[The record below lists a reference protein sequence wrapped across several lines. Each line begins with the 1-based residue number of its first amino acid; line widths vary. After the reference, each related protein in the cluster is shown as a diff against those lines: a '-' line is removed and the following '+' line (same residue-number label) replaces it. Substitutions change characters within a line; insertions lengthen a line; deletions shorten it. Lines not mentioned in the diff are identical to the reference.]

1 MMRDQGLWFWHVAAG
16 VAILVLAGLHMGIMH
31 LDVILGIGN
40 PAGGHPIDWANVV
53 ARGKSVAF
61 LLSYVFLLGAGL
73 FHGLYG
79 LRNILFELTAAR
91 GVRVLC
97 NVILVLLGL
106 ALFVLGTWA
115 AVAGRRVAL
124 LA

>member
-1 MMRDQGLWFWHVAAG
+1 
-16 VAILVLAGLHMGIMH
+16 MH

-61 LLSYVFLLGAGL
+61 LGTYVLLLGAAL

-79 LRNILFELTAAR
+79 LRNIIYELTSAR
-91 GVRVLC
+91 GWRALC
-97 NVILVLLGL
+97 NAVLIVMGLV
-106 ALFVLGTWA
+106 LFVLGTWA
-115 AVAGRRVAL
+115 AVAGRRTAL
-124 LA
+124 AA

>member
-1 MMRDQGLWFWHVAAG
+1 MMRDQSLWFWHVAAG
-16 VAILVLAGLHMGIMH
+16 VAILLLAGLHMGIMH

-40 PAGGHPIDWANVV
+40 AAGGHPIDWANVV

-61 LLSYVFLLGAGL
+61 LLSYVLLLGAAL

-91 GVRVLC
+91 GLRAAC
-97 NVILVLLGL
+97 NVILILLGL
-106 ALFVLGTWA
+106 ALFILGTWA
-115 AVAGRRVAL
+115 AVAGRQMAL